1 MGYGSWNSVAYS
13 SNACNNSYSTRSRS
27 EIFTQRDINPE
38 MDLTKSATHIRE
50 SRDSEEHP
58 NSVPIIIAL
67 DETGSMGSVPEI
79 LIKDYFPKLMD
90 SVIDSCG
97 IKDPQIMFMGIG
109 DHECDD
115 CPCQVGQFE
124 PETLTLDATL
134 KKIYLEG
141 RGGGNKGESYLLAW
155 LIAANHTDIDSF
167 NKRNQKGYLFTIGDE
182 PTLPRIS
189 ANVLKSLTGIKYEKD
204 YTWQEAYEAA
214 CEKYNVYHIHIN
226 HGSDWHG
233 KEVEKQMKEFLGD
246 HFLVCKKEGIVE
258 TIVNCFD
265 KMESPEIVAEIET
278 LATENFNRRR

>member
-1 MGYGSWNSVAYS
+1 MGYGSWDSVTYS
-13 SNACNNSYSTRSRS
+13 SNACSNSYTTSSRS

-58 NSVPIIIAL
+58 NSLPIIIAL
-67 DETGSMGSVPEI
+67 DETGSMGSIPEI
-79 LIKDYFPKLMD
+79 LIKDYFPKLMN
-90 SVIDSCG
+90 SIIDSCG

-109 DHECDD
+109 DHECDH

-124 PETLTLDATL
+124 SETLTLDSAL

-141 RGGGNKGESYLLAW
+141 RGGANKGESYLLAW

-182 PTLPRIS
+182 PTLSRIS
-189 ANVLKSLTGIKYEKD
+189 ANVMKSLTGVEYEKD

-214 CEKYNVYHIHIN
+214 CEKYNVYHIHIK
-226 HGSDWHG
+226 HAGDRHG
-233 KEVEKQMKEFLGD
+233 KDVEQQMKDLLQEHL
-246 HFLVCKKEGIVE
+246 LISRKENLIE
-258 TIVNCFD
+258 TIINCFD
-265 KMESPEIVAEIET
+265 KTEPSEIITEIET
-278 LATENFNRRR
+278 LATEDFNRRR